1 MSKSKLTL
9 VVDGN
14 WLLMSRMSVL
24 NARYADDEQMCKD
37 LKIMMIKSINIVL
50 RTFPAI
56 DNIIFVSDGGSWRNK
71 LEAPKFLQE
80 QGIEYKGNRE
90 KSDNVNWDAI
100 FSAYEDFITKLNQ
113 NGITAVKETGIE
125 GDDWCWYWSTKLNKE
140 GTNVIIWSKDKD
152 LTQLVKTDRDG
163 CFTVCWNKDSG
174 VTTTLRDEG
183 EMDFLFNM
191 QFNINEE
198 IYRSIVDKSKEVNQ
212 ITPKDVVVDKIIRGD
227 AGDNVLPIILRKSK
241 SGSDKQY
248 RVSPKDI
255 DSNLDIHNE
264 AEVRTYVENLL
275 ESKSYKGR
283 VDKPITNIIEHF
295 EYNKKLV
302 ALEKDSYPQEILD
315 IMNKYQTYNCSK
327 DTHEIEY
334 QLTAE
339 ANQIGSVLD
348 FI

>member
-1 MSKSKLTL
+1 MGGFVIEVEFAS
-9 VVDGN
+9 VV
-14 WLLMSRMSVL
+14 
-24 NARYADDEQMCKD
+24 
-37 LKIMMIKSINIVL
+37 
-50 RTFPAI
+50 
-56 DNIIFVSDGGSWRNK
+56 
-71 LEAPKFLQE
+71 
-80 QGIEYKGNRE
+80 
-90 KSDNVNWDAI
+90 
-100 FSAYEDFITKLNQ
+100 
-113 NGITAVKETGIE
+113 
-125 GDDWCWYWSTKLNKE
+125 
-140 GTNVIIWSKDKD
+140 
-152 LTQLVKTDRDG
+152 
-163 CFTVCWNKDSG
+163 
-174 VTTTLRDEG
+174 
-183 EMDFLFNM
+183 
-191 QFNINEE
+191 
-198 IYRSIVDKSKEVNQ
+198 VDKSKEVNQ

-275 ESKSYKGR
+275 ESKSYKDR

>member
-9 VVDGN
+9 IVDGN

-24 NARYADDEQMCKD
+24 NSRYADDVQMCKD

-71 LEAPKFLQE
+71 LEIPKFLQE
-80 QGIEYKGNRE
+80 QGVEYKGNRE
-90 KSDNVNWDAI
+90 RSDTINWDAI
-100 FSAYEDFITKLNQ
+100 FNAYEDFIAKLNQ
-113 NGITAVKETGIE
+113 NGITAVKEQGIE

-152 LTQLVKTDRDG
+152 LTQLVRTDRDG
-163 CFTVCWNKDSG
+163 CFTICWNKDAG
-174 VTTTLRDEG
+174 VTTTVRDEG

-198 IYRSIVDKSKEVNQ
+198 LYRGIVDKSKEVNQ
-212 ITPKDVVVDKIIRGD
+212 INPKEVVIDKIIRGD

-248 RVSPKDI
+248 RVSTKDL
-255 DSNLDIHNE
+255 DNDLDIHNE
-264 AEVRTYVENLL
+264 EAVKNYVETLI
-275 ESKSYKGR
+275 ESKSYKDR
-283 VDKPITNIIEHF
+283 VDKPIQNILEHF
-295 EYNKKLV
+295 SYNKKLV
-302 ALEKDSYPQEILD
+302 SLEQDSYPQEILD

>member
-9 VVDGN
+9 IVDGN

-24 NARYADDEQMCKD
+24 NARYADDIQMCKD

-71 LEAPKFLQE
+71 LEIPKFLQE
-80 QGIEYKGNRE
+80 QGVEYKGNRE
-90 KSDNVNWDAI
+90 RSDTINWDAI
-100 FSAYEDFITKLNQ
+100 FAAYEDFIAKLNQ
-113 NGITAVKETGIE
+113 NGITAVKEQGIE

-152 LTQLVKTDRDG
+152 LTQLVRTDRDG
-163 CFTVCWNKDSG
+163 CFTICWNKDSG
-174 VTTTLRDEG
+174 VTTTVRDEG

-198 IYRSIVDKSKEVNQ
+198 LYRGIVDKSKEVNQ
-212 ITPKDVVVDKIIRGD
+212 INPKEVVIDKIIRGD

-248 RVSPKDI
+248 RVSTKDL
-255 DSNLDIHNE
+255 DNDLDIHSEE
-264 AEVRTYVENLL
+264 AVKNYVETLI
-275 ESKSYKGR
+275 ESKSYKDR
-283 VDKPITNIIEHF
+283 VDKPIQNILEHF
-295 EYNKKLV
+295 SYNKKLV
-302 ALEKDSYPQEILD
+302 SLEQDSYPQEILD